1 MKIKKETKGSPA
13 VGSMMRKWGVT
24 AKLAGAIV
32 ITIVIMVVVLLSVVY
47 NKVSGTLLEQ
57 SEKLLEQTTDKTV
70 QETSA
75 WINKAVTML
84 EMQRDTI
91 EYENMDVPA
100 MTEYI
105 RHTVDQNNAYPA
117 GLYVAL
123 TDGSLYHSSF
133 VPGPDF
139 NALEKSWYQDGIQ
152 SEDFIMGDVYFD
164 EDSQSYVVGA
174 S

>member
-47 NKVSGTLLEQ
+47 NKVSGTMLEQ

-75 WINKAVTML
+75 WINKALTML

-123 TDGSLYHSSF
+123 TDGSLYH
-133 VPGPDF
+133 
-139 NALEKSWYQDGIQ
+139 A
-152 SEDFIMGDVYFD
+152 
-164 EDSQSYVVGA
+164 
-174 S
+174 